1 MLNATS
7 HGEICQSLVLFAS
20 LTGLDQGESA
30 GTALVLAAFYR
41 YSVIAPNA
49 VDQAM
54 RDKAEV
60 AFVGVIKK
68 LGEDGWLTQVCLNSI
83 HG

>member
-7 HGEICQSLVLFAS
+7 HGQFCLPWILLAP

-60 AFVGVIKK
+60 AFGGVMKK
-68 LGEDGWLTQVCLNSI
+68 LGEDGWLTQVCSYCS

>member
-1 MLNATS
+1 LT
-7 HGEICQSLVLFAS
+7 LVLFS
-20 LTGLDQGESA
+20 PLTVLDQGESA

-41 YSVIAPNA
+41 YAVIAPNA

-60 AFVGVIKK
+60 AFAGVTRK
-68 LGEDGWLTQVCLNSI
+68 LGEDGWLTQVCRYSE
-83 HG
+83 HR

>member
-7 HGEICQSLVLFAS
+7 HGEICQSLVSFAP

-49 VDQAM
+49 VSQDM

-60 AFVGVIKK
+60 AFGGVIKK
-68 LGEDGWLTQVCLNSI
+68 LGEDGWLTQVCLNSRL
-83 HG
+83 G